1 MAERHLIL
9 DELVARGL
17 VQPEVAADVIKRA
30 EETNRYILKVL
41 LAENLVQEIDIYK
54 VASDFTQVEFVDPAE
69 VNIDPKATVRFTGDQ
84 ARRFRAIPYGF
95 RGNSILFAV
104 DDPSNPNLQ
113 DDLRRF
119 MKAEPILLL
128 TTPTIL
134 DHQINEIYRAGD
146 ELEGIGTALAA
157 ETIVREDPSN
167 LAELESDSDAPVIK
181 WVNVLITQ
189 AVNDRAS
196 DIHIEPSEHSVNV
209 RYRIDGVLH
218 NQISSPKKNLLP
230 IVSRVKIMCGMDISE
245 KRIPQDG
252 RTTQTIGDKKVDLRI
267 VTIPTVHGEKIVMRI
282 LDNASGSPKNVTNIG
297 LSQYHQD
304 IYARHYDRPHGMILI
319 TGPTGSGKST
329 TLYATLNTIKNPTIN
344 IMTIEDPV
352 ESQMEGVSQIA
363 INNTAGLNFATV
375 LRALLRADP
384 DVMLVGEIRDRET
397 ANLAVEAAQT
407 GHLVLSTLHTNDA
420 SSAVT
425 RLIEMG
431 VEPFLVGSALSL
443 VVAQRLLRRLCDR
456 CAVYY
461 DPDDAGLIS
470 SGFPWKPGDPKPKIK
485 KAVGCKHCARTGYRG
500 RLGIHEMLEV
510 DTAIERL
517 ANQGAPTDEIRK
529 VAVEKNGMKL
539 MKEDGWEK
547 VLNGDTT
554 IEEVLRVTK

>member
-30 EETNRYILKVL
+30 EETNRYLLKVL

-95 RGNSILFAV
+95 RGSSILFAV

-196 DIHIEPSEHSVNV
+196 DIHIEPSERSVNV